1 MTVTRQQA
9 IQLVYALM
17 YGASETAR
25 LRLDK
30 PIPPRLIASVR
41 RLLDEDVARARAS
54 QGRNSACTLAFYDEF
69 PAGTG
74 HEVQYTPYRVFNLA
88 VAHELTRFGCKQG
101 EVVELIAATQDKLK
115 DAFNRANDGLQTWG
129 RSSFTQSGGADPA
142 SSLRQ
147 RRKRLKIFLAL
158 RRVEVTESAV
168 EYFGPSLKE
177 GERLNNIAIL
187 DGPEHLATFL
197 SEELAGGL
205 FGAFVIE
212 LSELAVRITELVRH
226 APVRK
231 RGRQPSQPPS
241 NWGDVVAQF
250 RVRDRDH
257 G

>member
-1 MTVTRQQA
+1 M
-9 IQLVYALM
+9 
-17 YGASETAR
+17 
-25 LRLDK
+25 
-30 PIPPRLIASVR
+30 
-41 RLLDEDVARARAS
+41 
-54 QGRNSACTLAFYDEF
+54 AFYDEL

-101 EVVELIAATQDKLK
+101 EVVELIATIQDQLT
-115 DAFNRANDGLQTWG
+115 DAFGRANDRLQTRG
-129 RSSFTQSGGADPA
+129 RTSFTQSDEAGPG
-142 SSLRQ
+142 SSTRE

-158 RRVEVTESAV
+158 RRVEATERAV
-168 EYFGPSLKE
+168 EYFGPSVKE
-177 GERLNNIAIL
+177 GERLNHIEIL
-187 DGPEHLATFL
+187 DGPERLATFL
-197 SEELAGGL
+197 SEELTGGL

-212 LSELAVRITELVRH
+212 LSELAVRITELVQH

-241 NWGDVVAQF
+241 KWGDVEAQF